1 MGGRITQYLLE
12 KSRIVTQAPEERN
25 YHVFYELLAGLD
37 QQLRDK
43 YGLLTPDK
51 YFYLNQV
58 FLQNFRENFFNRVH
72 PFDTPGLIYVIHS
85 GWKLRDRRED
95 RYPRLQSAAV
105 GHAGVGI
112 HFGGTGH
119 DFQNS
124 GQRSPPWQRVLSQ
137 EADEAW
143 PGRGGGRFGC
153 GDPLGRSSPSGELGR
168 DHQSAHDQNDSE

>member
-58 FLQNFRENFFNRVH
+58 SFFLQNFSRKISSPTGAAYARHTWTKTTQSKFVH
-72 PFDTPGLIYVIHS
+72 T
-85 GWKLRDRRED
+85 GWKLRNRRKN
-95 RYPRLQSAAV
+95 RYPRLQSPPV
-105 GHAGVGI
+105 GHASVGI
-112 HFGGTGH
+112 HFGGAGH

-124 GQRSPPWQRVLSQ
+124 RQRSASWKRVLSQ

-143 PGRGGGRFGC
+143 PGRGGGRF
-153 GDPLGRSSPSGELGR
+153 
-168 DHQSAHDQNDSE
+168 

>member
-58 FLQNFRENFFNRVH
+58 FLQNFRENFGAS
-72 PFDTPGLIYVIHS
+72 PLIH
-85 GWKLRDRRED
+85 
-95 RYPRLQSAAV
+95 
-105 GHAGVGI
+105 
-112 HFGGTGH
+112 
-119 DFQNS
+119 
-124 GQRSPPWQRVLSQ
+124 
-137 EADEAW
+137 
-143 PGRGGGRFGC
+143 
-153 GDPLGRSSPSGELGR
+153 
-168 DHQSAHDQNDSE
+168 

>member
-58 FLQNFRENFFNRVH
+58 FFFFLQNFRKISSPTGRRRVYTH
-72 PFDTPGLIYVIHS
+72 L
-85 GWKLRDRRED
+85 
-95 RYPRLQSAAV
+95 
-105 GHAGVGI
+105 
-112 HFGGTGH
+112 
-119 DFQNS
+119 
-124 GQRSPPWQRVLSQ
+124 VLSHKFIHRV
-137 EADEAW
+137 ETAKSTERPIPKTSKPFYRPCKCWDSL
-143 PGRGGGRFGC
+143 RRSRTRF
-153 GDPLGRSSPSGELGR
+153 SKFSPAFCILETCTFTGNR
-168 DHQSAHDQNDSE
+168 